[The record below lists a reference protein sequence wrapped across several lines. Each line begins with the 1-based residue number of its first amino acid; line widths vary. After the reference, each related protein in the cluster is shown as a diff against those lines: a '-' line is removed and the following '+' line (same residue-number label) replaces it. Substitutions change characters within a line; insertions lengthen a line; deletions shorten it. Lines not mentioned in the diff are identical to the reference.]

1 MNSGLKKCLPRKKD
15 ETKAHQR
22 VKLICFEKNLT
33 IGKENQ
39 IGSMKLSY
47 R

>member
-1 MNSGLKKCLPRKKD
+1 MNLILKKCLPRKKD
-15 ETKAHQR
+15 KTKAHQR
-22 VKLICFEKNLT
+22 VRLICFEKNLT

-39 IGSMKLSY
+39 ICSVKLSY